1 MMLRD
6 MTQKH
11 YAAPMSAKE
20 RHCKTK
26 GNYLPD
32 SEFPPAAVRTD
43 ADERKE
49 SLK

>member
-1 MMLRD
+1 
-6 MTQKH
+6 
-11 YAAPMSAKE
+11 MSAKE

-26 GNYLPD
+26 GNYLLDP
-32 SEFPPAAVRTD
+32 EFPPAAVRAD